1 MSSYPAGSASG
12 EPRQLSLLQGF
23 PASAAEASGPAL
35 AAALPV
41 ARVLIESSLPHL
53 DRPFDYSVPAT
64 LDAQARPGVRVKVKF
79 NGQEL
84 AGFLLERTA
93 GSDAGHPL
101 VPLHKVVSPVPVLT
115 PAVAELAG
123 RIAAR
128 YAGTVSDVLRVA
140 VPPRMAKLEKELAPD
155 GWLDPELARP
165 ESAGD
170 ELARPELAGEEL
182 AKQGPAVSPQ
192 PPTVG
197 SVWASYRNGPAF
209 LAHLGAGES
218 PRAVLTALQ
227 GYGSAGWPRMIA
239 EAVAAVRNS
248 GRGAV
253 VVVPDYRDLD
263 RVEAALL
270 DLLPAGDV
278 ARLTADDGQTPR
290 YRSFLRVLS
299 GAAGVAVG
307 TRSAAY
313 APVQNLGLV
322 VCWDDGDD
330 LHIEQRSPYAH
341 SREVLLL
348 RAGQEGAACLLAAHS
363 RSTETE
369 RLVAS
374 GWAQA
379 VEAERTVLRRTV
391 PRVLNTADSFELE
404 RDPLARIARLPG
416 AAWRA
421 AKEGLERGPVL
432 VQVARAGYAPSLVC
446 ETCRE
451 PARCTACS
459 GPLAIAGSSGSSAVP
474 QCRWCSAPAPAWR
487 CTTCNGV
494 RLRRGATGALR
505 TAEELGRA
513 FPGKPVITSSGDQV
527 KASVADTKALVVA
540 TVGAEPVAPGGYA
553 AALLL
558 DGDSLL
564 RRENLRAGEDAV
576 RRWFNAA
583 ALVRPAPDGGLV
595 VITADDTAGVGAL
608 LRWDPA
614 GYASRELALR
624 QELQLPPAVRVASVT
639 GGRTAVGHFTE
650 AVQHRLAAQGT
661 VLRTAGPAPLL
672 LPASAGAGRPASRD
686 SGPRDSS
693 QRDFGEDVRTLLFIP
708 YAQAADATAAMR
720 AAKAAAAAKRS
731 DDPVQLRLDGV
742 DVL

>member
-1 MSSYPAGSASG
+1 MWAVSPQPAGSAPG
-12 EPRQLSLLQGF
+12 EPQQLSLLHGF
-23 PASAAEASGPAL
+23 PASAAQVTGPAL
-35 AAALPV
+35 AADLPV

-53 DRPFDYSVPAT
+53 DRPFDYSVPAA
-64 LDAQARPGVRVKVKF
+64 LDAEARPGVRVKVKF

-84 AGFLLERTA
+84 AGYLLDRTA
-93 GSDAGHPL
+93 TSDAGHPL
-101 VPLHKVVSPVPVLT
+101 VPLYKVVSPVPVLT
-115 PAVAELAG
+115 PAVAGLAG

-140 VPPRMAKLEKELAPD
+140 VPPRMAKLEKEYAPE
-155 GWLDPELARP
+155 GRLDPELFGP
-165 ESAGD
+165 DPSG
-170 ELARPELAGEEL
+170 PELSGSATG
-182 AKQGPAVSPQ
+182 VSLSSPGA
-192 PPTVG
+192 G

-227 GYGSAGWPRMIA
+227 GYGPGGWPRLVA
-239 EAVAAVRNS
+239 EAVAAVRLS

-263 RVEAALL
+263 RVESALL
-270 DLLPAGDV
+270 ELLPAGDV

-313 APVQNLGLV
+313 APVHNLGLV

-369 RLVAS
+369 RLVES
-374 GWAQA
+374 GWARP
-379 VEAERTVLRRTV
+379 VEAERTVIRRTA
-391 PRVLNTADSFELE
+391 PRVLNTADSYELE
-404 RDPLARIARLPG
+404 HDPLARIARLPG

-459 GPLAIAGSSGSSAVP
+459 GPLAIAGPSGSTAVP
-474 QCRWCSAPAPAWR
+474 QCRWCSSPAPAWR
-487 CTTCNGV
+487 CGTCNGV

-527 KASVADTKALVVA
+527 KATVPDTKALVVA

-583 ALVRPAPDGGLV
+583 ALVRPAPEGGLV
-595 VITADDTAGVGAL
+595 VITADDAAGVGAL

-614 GYASRELALR
+614 GYAGRELALR
-624 QELQLPPAVRVASVT
+624 QELQLPPAVRVASIT
-639 GGRTAVGHFTE
+639 GVRTAVGHFTE
-650 AVQHRLAAQGT
+650 AVQQRLAAHGT
-661 VLRTAGPAPLL
+661 VLRTAGPAPLM
-672 LPASAGAGRPASRD
+672 LPAASRPTPRD
-686 SGPRDSS
+686 SG
-693 QRDFGEDVRTLLFIP
+693 EEVRTLLFIP
-708 YAQAADATAAMR
+708 YAQAADVTAVLR
-720 AAKAAAAAKRS
+720 AVKAAAAAKRS

>member
-1 MSSYPAGSASG
+1 MSYDPAGGTPG
-12 EPRQLSLLQGF
+12 EPQQLSLLQGF
-23 PASAAEASGPAL
+23 PASTAAKSAHASGPAL
-35 AAALPV
+35 AAELPV

-53 DRPFDYSVPAT
+53 DRPFDYSVPAA
-64 LDAQARPGVRVKVKF
+64 LDAEARPGVRVKVKF

-84 AGFLLERTA
+84 AGYLLDRVAE
-93 GSDAGHPL
+93 SDAGHPL
-101 VPLHKVVSPVPVLT
+101 VPLHQVVSAVPVLT

-123 RIAAR
+123 RVAAR

-140 VPPRMAKLEKELAPD
+140 VPPRMARLEKELAP
-155 GWLDPELARP
+155 GGRLDPGLLGQDP
-165 ESAGD
+165 SGSGLPD
-170 ELARPELAGEEL
+170 SGLP
-182 AKQGPAVSPQ
+182 GPGADAPQ
-192 PPTVG
+192 AAATG
-197 SVWASYRNGPAF
+197 GASGWAAYRNGPAF

-227 GYGSAGWPRMIA
+227 GYGPGGWPRLIA
-239 EAVAAVRNS
+239 EAVAAVRLS

-263 RVEAALL
+263 RVEAALAEV
-270 DLLPAGDV
+270 LPAGDV

-290 YRSFLRVLS
+290 YRNFLRVLS

-313 APVQNLGLV
+313 APVRDLGLV

-341 SREVLLL
+341 TREVLLL
-348 RAGQEGAACLLAAHS
+348 RTAQEGSACLLAAHS
-363 RSTETE
+363 RSTETQ
-369 RLVAS
+369 RLVES
-374 GWAQA
+374 GWARA
-379 VEAERTVLRRTV
+379 VEAERPVLRRTV
-391 PRVLNTADSFELE
+391 ARVLNTADSYELE

-421 AKEGLERGPVL
+421 AKDGLLRGPVL

-446 ETCRE
+446 DTCRE
-451 PARCTACS
+451 PARCNACS
-459 GPLAIAGSSGSSAVP
+459 GPLAIAGPGGSAAIP
-474 QCRWCSAPAPAWR
+474 QCRWCSSPAPAWR
-487 CTTCNGV
+487 CGTCNGT
-494 RLRRGATGALR
+494 RLRRGAAGALR

-513 FPGKPVITSSGDQV
+513 FPGTPVVTSSGDQV
-527 KASVADTKALVVA
+527 KATVPDTSALVVA
-540 TVGAEPVAPGGYA
+540 TVGAEPVAGGGYA

-583 ALVRPAPDGGLV
+583 ALVRPAPEGGLV
-595 VITADDTAGVGAL
+595 VITADDASGVGAL

-614 GYASRELALR
+614 GYANRELALR

-639 GGRTAVGHFTE
+639 GGRTAVVHFTD
-650 AVQHRLAAQGT
+650 AVQQRLAAQGA
-661 VLRTAGPAPLL
+661 VLRTAGPAPLV
-672 LPASAGAGRPASRD
+672 LPAGGPGARPAPRD
-686 SGPRDSS
+686 SGD
-693 QRDFGEDVRTLLFIP
+693 EVRTLIFIP
-708 YAQAADATAAMR
+708 YARAADTTAVLR
-720 AAKAAAAAKRS
+720 AVKAAAAARRN

>member
-1 MSSYPAGSASG
+1 MTSVRGGAAAPD
-12 EPRQLSLLQGF
+12 EPLQLSLLQGF
-23 PASAAEASGPAL
+23 PSAPASSSGPAL

-41 ARVLIESSLPHL
+41 ARVLLESSLPHL
-53 DRPFDYSVPAT
+53 DRPFDYSVPAGI
-64 LDAQARPGVRVKVKF
+64 DAAAQPGVRVKVKF

-84 AGFLLERTA
+84 AGYLVERA
-93 GSDAGHPL
+93 AESDAGHTL

-123 RIAAR
+123 RVAAR

-140 VPPRMAKLEKELAPD
+140 VPPRVAKLEKEFAPD
-155 GWLDPELARP
+155 GRLDPELFA
-165 ESAGD
+165 S
-170 ELARPELAGEEL
+170 
-182 AKQGPAVSPQ
+182 GPAPEPRGGSAAAE
-192 PPTVG
+192 PPAHPGPAPATSWG
-197 SVWASYRNGPAF
+197 SYRNGPAF
-209 LAHLGAGES
+209 LQHLSAGES
-218 PRAVLTALQ
+218 PRAVLSALQ
-227 GYGSAGWPRMIA
+227 GFGPGGWPRMVA
-239 EAVAAVRNS
+239 EAVAAVRLS

-253 VVVPDYRDLD
+253 VVVPDHRDLD
-263 RVEAALL
+263 RVEDALL
-270 DLLPAGDV
+270 ELLPADDV
-278 ARLTADDGQTPR
+278 ARLAADDGPTPR
-290 YRSFLRVLS
+290 YRNFLRVRS

-307 TRSAAY
+307 TRSAAF
-313 APVQNLGLV
+313 APVRNLGLV
-322 VCWDDGDD
+322 VCWDDGDE

-341 SREVLLL
+341 AREVLLL
-348 RAGQEGAACLLAAHS
+348 RAAQEGAGCLLAAHS
-363 RSTETE
+363 RSTEAQ
-369 RLVAS
+369 RLVES
-374 GWAQA
+374 GWARP
-379 VEAERTVLRRTV
+379 VEAERAVLRRTV

-446 ETCRE
+446 DNCRE
-451 PARCTACS
+451 PARCNSCS
-459 GPLAIAGSSGSSAVP
+459 GPLAVAGSSGTSAVP
-474 QCRWCSAPAPAWR
+474 QCRWCSTQAPAWR
-487 CTTCNGV
+487 CTSCNGV

-513 FPGKPVITSSGDQV
+513 FPGTPVVTSSGDQV
-527 KASVADTKALVVA
+527 KAAVPDTKALVVA
-540 TVGAEPVAPGGYA
+540 TVGAEPLAAGGYA

-595 VITADDTAGVGAL
+595 VITADDAAGVGAL

-614 GYASRELALR
+614 GFAQRELSLR
-624 QELQLPPAVRVASVT
+624 QELQLPPAVRIASVT
-639 GGRTAVGHFTE
+639 GGRTAVGHFTQAIE
-650 AVQHRLAAQGT
+650 QRLGAQGI
-661 VLRTAGPAPLL
+661 VLRTAGPAPLVM
-672 LPASAGAGRPASRD
+672 AAGGPPGAAPGGRQA
-686 SGPRDSS
+686 PREA
-693 QRDFGEDVRTLLFIP
+693 GEDVRTLVFIP
-708 YAQAADATAAMR
+708 YAQAADATKVMR
-720 AAKAAAAAKRS
+720 AVKAAAAAKRS